1 MLCLFQ
7 YQVQVATQTLVSRIL
22 RSAPLELTWMP
33 AAFITRSNT
42 SLRRSTKVREK
53 NLWYPGD
60 FFGPRQERIMNLDY
74 LVWS

>member
-7 YQVQVATQTLVSRIL
+7 YQVQVATQTLV

-33 AAFITRSNT
+33 AAFIARSNT

-53 NLWYPGD
+53 NLWYPGH
-60 FFGPRQERIMNLDY
+60 FSGPRQERIMNLDY